1 MCLVF
6 YYPLKWRGSSLSHT
20 RPSKYSKFFFIIS
33 LFSSNML
40 TFTKWRKSTNI
51 SHECGWMNWMVL
63 WYGTKYNEFA
73 WCSCFPTGT
82 STLGPTLCAHSVV
95 FFSIIIIIIIKFPL
109 SWWEMRRKIVADVE
123 LEIYLWTW
131 KCVSEQRCNPK

>member
-1 MCLVF
+1 MVLLF
-6 YYPLKWRGSSLSHT
+6 LTHDQTSISRD
-20 RPSKYSKFFFIIS
+20 FFIAA
-33 LFSSNML
+33 LFSLKCLLSPNVESPQIFL
-40 TFTKWRKSTNI
+40 TNAD
-51 SHECGWMNWMVL
+51 GWMVL
-63 WYGTKYNEFA
+63 WYVAKYNGFA
-73 WCSCFPTGT
+73 WCSCFLTGT